1 MIKKRISAVKTWLN
15 INIKLSFTVDPDD
28 PELWRINFLIIKP
41 YIIEIKMST
50 SNKEI
55 NFILL

>member
-28 PELWRINFLIIKP
+28 PEL
-41 YIIEIKMST
+41 
-50 SNKEI
+50 
-55 NFILL
+55 